1 MDIFADLNTTVLR
14 RYPFF
19 IYHNIKNMMPDNEYV
34 PAPNYIKIDAKYAKM
49 LFTLSMDDKAILF
62 DRILEWHL
70 ETEYSVEIEDDKLR
84 AIYGLLTLDF
94 E

>member
-1 MDIFADLNTTVLR
+1 
-14 RYPFF
+14 
-19 IYHNIKNMMPDNEYV
+19 MMPE
-34 PAPNYIKIDAKYAKM
+34 PKYIKINARYARM

>member
-1 MDIFADLNTTVLR
+1 
-14 RYPFF
+14 
-19 IYHNIKNMMPDNEYV
+19 MMPDNEYV

-49 LFTLSMDDKAILF
+49 LFTLSMDYKAILF

>member
-1 MDIFADLNTTVLR
+1 
-14 RYPFF
+14 
-19 IYHNIKNMMPDNEYV
+19 
-34 PAPNYIKIDAKYAKM
+34 M

-70 ETEYSVEIEDDKLR
+70 ETEYSIEIEDDKLR

>member
-19 IYHNIKNMMPDNEYV
+19 IYHNITNMIPE
-34 PAPNYIKIDAKYAKM
+34 PEYIKIDRKYAWM
-49 LFTLSMDDKAILF
+49 LFTLSMGDKAILF

-70 ETEYSVEIEDDKLR
+70 ETEYSIEIEDDKLR

>member
-1 MDIFADLNTTVLR
+1 MIPEPEYIMINA
-14 RYPFF
+14 RYTR
-19 IYHNIKNMMPDNEYV
+19 
-34 PAPNYIKIDAKYAKM
+34 M

-70 ETEYSVEIEDDKLR
+70 EYEEPTPIEDDKLR
-84 AIYGLLTLDF
+84 AIYDLLTLDF